1 MTSFDATASLN
12 PLKASKGAKIF
23 ALREQGIFGC
33 FIRKLDPR
41 CVCSRRDR
49 LYLTDWA
56 NAHVDECCL
65 RFVRR
70 YVQQRNGRYSYGRI
84 YYDADYI
91 RQTIFY
97 LQDIMV
103 QEGID
108 EIDARYRYRQE
119 FPGTFREA
127 VNMLRKKKGISM
139 ESLSEKLDTSEKTL
153 KRWLDEPGR
162 FGGADLIVTLA
173 LILELPDWISRMLF
187 KRGHIQLDEDDR
199 RHQAL
204 EYILRVQTNDGIK
217 AANDYLRKMKL
228 APLSL

>member
-1 MTSFDATASLN
+1 
-12 PLKASKGAKIF
+12 
-23 ALREQGIFGC
+23 
-33 FIRKLDPR
+33 
-41 CVCSRRDR
+41 
-49 LYLTDWA
+49 
-56 NAHVDECCL
+56 
-65 RFVRR
+65 
-70 YVQQRNGRYSYGRI
+70 
-84 YYDADYI
+84 
-91 RQTIFY
+91 
-97 LQDIMV
+97 
-103 QEGID
+103 
-108 EIDARYRYRQE
+108 
-119 FPGTFREA
+119 
-127 VNMLRKKKGISM
+127 MLRKKKGISM